1 MTVTE
6 MALLVTAIGG
16 IILGLTNLIANRR
29 VEARRDKRE
38 ERINLFDEVESLSNE
53 LRELRAENRSIIAE
67 NRRLAQE
74 NQMLAGEAVRLR
86 TEAERLRTE
95 VNVLSA
101 NAERLRLD
109 LVASGT
115 ATQQMTARMS
125 ELQGTADRLGRQVE
139 DLRAEVIRLTEVKR
153 ATATAT

>member
-53 LRELRAENRSIIAE
+53 LRELRAENRSIILE

-74 NQMLAGEAVRLR
+74 NQMLAGEAQRLR

-115 ATQQMTARMS
+115 ATQQMTARS

>member
-1 MTVTE
+1 
-6 MALLVTAIGG
+6 
-16 IILGLTNLIANRR
+16 LTNLIANRR

-95 VNVLSA
+95 VNMLSA

-153 ATATAT
+153 VAAN